1 LFCDHTDALFSG
13 KWKSV
18 FTSAD
23 QFFSGLASADL
34 ALKANIMGCP
44 VEEEQCWNLVDQ
56 PSCEPCGV
64 GGRCDCHWS
73 YYDQMNP
80 DSGGYCEDND
90 PGDSQS
96 ICPTEEVRLW
106 HQMLSATLLPQYPSW
121 KSIAGLSATPIDA

>member
-1 LFCDHTDALFSG
+1 M
-13 KWKSV
+13 

-44 VEEEQCWNLVDQ
+44 VEEEQCYNLVDQ
-56 PSCEPCGV
+56 PSCEPCGL

-106 HQMLSATLLPQYPSW
+106 HQMLSATPLPQ
-121 KSIAGLSATPIDA
+121 SIVEEHCCIECDAHRCVVRGTETPLMLHR